1 MLIHIYTHIYLLAQ
15 LAARLLVHP
24 PVLLTA
30 KHSHVA
36 QHTLDVCW
44 PLALWVV
51 TDPIQLEAQTP
62 VIFQVQHGVVLAAIE
77 GDPTPRTLRKSLD
90 VEVRGTRP
98 ARRQITASGIPLTF
112 LRFFDEVGGVFLY
125 DERRHK
131 IAE

>member
-1 MLIHIYTHIYLLAQ
+1 MLIHRYTHACLLAQ

-98 ARRQITASGIPLTF
+98 ARRQVTASGIPLSV
-112 LRFFDEVGGVFLY
+112 LRFFEEVGGVFLCSEYY
-125 DERRHK
+125 DTR
-131 IAE
+131 